1 MSTFGNTLFGGSRFI
16 RWTLTPF
23 LILTALLMPLAGQ
36 KAEISGVLILI
47 GLEVVLVALL
57 AGLWLPAAFGRWCFR
72 LVTAAVFSA
81 CLAFMISGFYVSKQS
96 STAAR
101 RANKQSPYEGLPA
114 FLFIGLPCLWYTLTG
129 RFSLRPEAPQEQSG
143 AKHAA
148 QRQALNASL
157 LQPDWS
163 FYKHYLQRPAP
174 AALRT
179 LYADENLITA
189 MLVEYSDTCTINT
202 FEPLNESSLYE
213 GAEDTSLPV
222 VVIATT
228 SFGDPIYLKPGPAES
243 DAVYVTYHDGGDT
256 EVLADSVS
264 GFVYRLKQANKAIG

>member
-101 RANKQSPYEGLPA
+101 RVNKQSPYEGLPA

-129 RFSLRPEAPQEQSG
+129 RFSLRPEASQEQS
-143 AKHAA
+143 AAEHAA

-163 FYKHYLQRPAP
+163 FYEHYLQRQAP
-174 AALRT
+174 AELRAM
-179 LYADENLITA
+179 YADEELITST
-189 MLVEYSDTCTINT
+189 LLEYSNECSINT

-213 GAEDTSLPV
+213 GAEDTEPPV
-222 VVIATT
+222 VVFATT
-228 SFGDPIYLKPGPAES
+228 DFGDPIYLKPGPTES
-243 DAVYVTYHDGGDT
+243 DAVYVTYHDDGDT

-264 GFVYRLKQANKAIG
+264 DFVNRLKQAKRAIA